1 MIKDEVKRCME
12 KHDRNISW
20 LSKKLGISWT
30 ALKDK
35 LNKDTFTGKELLD
48 LCIIFEDFNFENLI
62 KDRKFEILNDIN
74 DNSEIKINISGNKI
88 GTLYKKLEWQTFKDE
103 TSEELFNNAIQE
115 VSMNI
120 KKSLALEKNI
130 FEEIDLLGLKYSL
143 NISNP

>member
-62 KDRKFEILNDIN
+62 TDRKFEILNDIN